1 MAFLDRFHDPGK
13 RLMFHAGGR
22 VQCPGYRRGGYACQT
37 GDVANR
43 CSHGIPFFLSR
54 MIVIV
59 KINLQNVN
67 LIRAK
72 NNNVFTNYD
81 KFKRFA

>member
-1 MAFLDRFHDPGK
+1 
-13 RLMFHAGGR
+13 
-22 VQCPGYRRGGYACQT
+22 
-37 GDVANR
+37 
-43 CSHGIPFFLSR
+43 